1 MLRIV
6 LSLALAFALTAQ
18 AHAQQQSCQ
27 YFLAM
32 FDSAG
37 DGWSGGKVTLNADG
51 QSTDLTLSAGKSDS
65 LFINVPDSVSF
76 TLRWT
81 PGTSVQEVSFVLYDN
96 LGDTVFASPKPLLA
110 GQLFSGT
117 IACATCRKP
126 RNARIENVF
135 DTRARFRWLT
145 GGNAPVQDWL
155 VIYGPQGFKLGSP
168 DSDTLVTLTPKA
180 TVTGLQKKTA
190 YDAYVVQRCD
200 TSNVSGAVGPFSFVT
215 YYSTDVGI
223 SAITTPQGACEI
235 GLSKVTVRISNY
247 GANPLSLIPFR
258 YNVNGLD
265 AGVTQPQDGLY
276 TGVLGKDSSDV
287 VEFDL
292 QFNFEKPGEYEIAAF
307 TEMPG
312 DEDTSNDTL
321 FYYVNNRLQP
331 DYVQN
336 FEKWD
341 GGWAVDTSSKNSTWA
356 FGTPDE
362 FGLNGAFSGKNAW
375 ATGLDSPYKINEKSL
390 LNSPCFDFSA
400 VTADPA
406 IQFRFSHDLEPEYDA
421 AMLEYSFDN
430 KTWQKLGKKGEG
442 INWYNETNTEYNF
455 GDVWSGNSDGWQFSR
470 LKLTDMK
477 GQSEVHFRFRME
489 SDGFAVY
496 SGLALD
502 DVRIAVPKAR
512 DIIALGLRTQGST
525 TSKCGL
531 EKDLVRFSLA
541 NIGSDTV
548 KTCPVAY
555 SINGGTPVVENPPFV
570 INPEGETLYTF
581 FAPFDS
587 RDKLVQI
594 KCWSM
599 LPGEQNPADD
609 TLTFTID
616 NRPLPVPLSENFDNS
631 TEIPAQWLTEGF
643 VTNGH
648 NNQSN
653 VLATLLAPFNI
664 GFETDLPRYGYIS
677 AGDSLRFDYR
687 LVNLDGTQ
695 PTQLFGG
702 SKIEVQISDDCGDT
716 YQTAYTINN
725 ASHTP
730 SLTLRT
736 INVGL
741 DAYAGKAI
749 YVRFLGTWG
758 SGTFYFDLDNVNL
771 RSCAPSLT
779 LSATTKGASA
789 GQNNGSATISVGT
802 GNPPYTFAWSN
813 GTTTTDPT
821 LGGLALGDY
830 VVSVTDSRG
839 CFDTLAL
846 SIGVSAIRDIAG
858 LTALTL
864 QPNPTTGATLLQAEF
879 EQPAEGQVS
888 VLDMLGRP
896 VAEIQFANAT
906 SLREMLDLGAHP
918 AGLYLVR
925 LRVGDAVTVRRL
937 MRQ

>member
-1 MLRIV
+1 MLRTV
-6 LSLALAFALTAQ
+6 LSLAFAFALLSQAQ
-18 AHAQQQSCQ
+18 AQQPCQ

-37 DGWSGGKVTLNADG
+37 DGWAGGKVTLTADG
-51 QSTDLTLSAGKSDS
+51 QPTDFTLSTGKSDTA
-65 LFINVPDSVSF
+65 FINLPDSVAL

-81 PGTSVQEVSFVLYDN
+81 AGGSVQEVSFVLYDN

-110 GQLFSGT
+110 GQLLSGKV
-117 IACATCRKP
+117 ACATCRKP
-126 RNARIENVF
+126 RNAYIENVF
-135 DTRARFRWLT
+135 DTRARFRWQQ
-145 GGNAPVQDWL
+145 GGQDPVQDWL
-155 VIYGPQGFKLGSP
+155 VIYGPQGFALGSP

-180 TVTGLQKKTA
+180 TVTGLLKKTA

-200 TSNVSGAVGPFSFVT
+200 TANVSGAVGPFTFLT
-215 YYSTDVGI
+215 YYSNDVGI
-223 SAITTPQGACEI
+223 SAVTTPQAACNI
-235 GLSKVTVRISNY
+235 GLSKVTVRMSNY

-258 YNVNGLD
+258 FNVNGVD

-287 VEFDL
+287 IEFDQ
-292 QFNFEKPGEYEIAAF
+292 QFNFDQPGEYEIAAF
-307 TEMPG
+307 TELAG

-331 DYVQN
+331 DYFQN

-341 GGWAVDTSSKNSTWA
+341 GGWTVDTSSENSTWA

-362 FGLNGAFSGKNAW
+362 FDLDGAFSGKNAW
-375 ATGLDSPYKINEKSL
+375 ATGLASPYKINEKSYL
-390 LNSPCFDFSA
+390 ASPCFDFSEA
-400 VTADPA
+400 IADPA
-406 IQFRFSHDLEPEYDA
+406 IQFRLSHDVEPDFDA

-430 KTWQKLGKKGEG
+430 QIWQKLGKKGEG
-442 INWYNETNTEYNF
+442 INWYNATNTEYNL
-455 GDVWSGNSDGWQFSR
+455 GDVWSGSSDGWQLSR

-477 GQSEVHFRFRME
+477 GRSEVHFRLRME

-512 DIIALGLRTQGST
+512 DVVALRLSTQGSV

-531 EKDLVRFSLA
+531 ENDLVRFTFA
-541 NIGSDTV
+541 NIGTDTV
-548 KTCPVAY
+548 KNCPLAY
-555 SINGGTPVVENPPFV
+555 SVNGGAPLMESAVFTGLGPENQGQYV
-570 INPEGETLYTF
+570 F
-581 FAPFDS
+581 FATLDT
-587 RDKLVQI
+587 RDKLVNI

-616 NRPLPVPLSENFDNS
+616 NRPLPVPLVENFESS
-631 TEIPAQWLTEGF
+631 TDIPARWLTEGF
-643 VTNGH
+643 VTAGH

-664 GFETDLPRYGYIS
+664 GFETELPRYGYIS

-687 LVNLDGTQ
+687 LVNLEGTQ
-695 PTQLFGG
+695 PAQLFGG
-702 SKIEVQISDDCGDT
+702 SKIEVQVSDDCGDT
-716 YQTAYTINN
+716 YQTAYTINSN
-725 ASHTP
+725 NHLS
-730 SLTLRT
+730 SLNLRT

-749 YVRFLGTWG
+749 YIRFVGTWG
-758 SGTFYFDLDNVNL
+758 SGTFYFDLDNVNI

-839 CFDTLAL
+839 CSDTLAL
-846 SIGVSAIRDIAG
+846 SIGVSSTRDVLG

-864 QPNPTTGATLLQAEF
+864 QPNPTTGAALLVAEF
-879 EQPAEGQVS
+879 DRATDAQVQ
-888 VLDMLGRP
+888 VLDVLGRP
-896 VAEIQFANAT
+896 VADFQFTQTT
-906 SLREMLDLGAHP
+906 SLREMLDLTAQP
-918 AGLYLVR
+918 AGLYFVR
-925 LRVGDAVTVRRL
+925 LRVGNAVAVRRL
-937 MRQ
+937 LRS